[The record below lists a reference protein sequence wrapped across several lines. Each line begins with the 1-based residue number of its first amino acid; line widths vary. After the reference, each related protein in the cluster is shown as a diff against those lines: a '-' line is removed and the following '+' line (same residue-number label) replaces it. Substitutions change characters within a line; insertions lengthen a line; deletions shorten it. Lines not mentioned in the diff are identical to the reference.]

1 MPLLILALSSHE
13 AAVCYVTEFVT
24 TPSRERRNLVT
35 LAAQNGRM
43 RVRHERELPR
53 FSERALA
60 PIVQRLARLMLRVN
74 PRMSLESVA
83 KKLAAAGMRRTTPTT
98 FLAIRGFCGIA
109 GLVLGLLVMSSA
121 KAQTGMLSMLLFT
134 VLGFFGPS
142 YWLTLKARRRAD
154 LVASELPDALDL
166 LAVSVEAGM
175 GFDGEIA
182 KLMQHMQGRRSGR
195 GELAPA
201 ETPRS
206 PGEPIA
212 AAETLSSDPFEVEQ
226 LRAELS
232 ASLAREQELR
242 TTLQVDT
249 ALDETMSQDV
259 AAKLAELDHRA
270 SQLSETESALEEREQ
285 TIAQR
290 FDELVETE
298 ARLNELQEELTRAEA
313 RATEREQLVELKVR

>member
-1 MPLLILALSSHE
+1 MPLLILALASLG
-13 AAVCYVTEFVT
+13 AAVFYVTEFVSA
-24 TPSRERRNLVT
+24 PARERRNLVT
-35 LAAQNGRM
+35 RAAQYGRM
-43 RVRHERELPR
+43 RVLHERELPR

-175 GFDGEIA
+175 GFDGAIA
-182 KLMQHMQGRRSGR
+182 KLTEHMQGPLIDEF
-195 GELAPA
+195 ELALGEIRVGEGRPDALKRIAERVPA
-201 ETPRS
+201 QEMSSFVRAIVQADQLGISLGRILRVQATDARLKRQ
-206 PGEPIA
+206 A
-212 AAETLSSDPFEVEQ
+212 AAEEKAMKAPIKMLFPLVMFIFPAMFIVILGPAFLNLSKFFQ
-226 LRAELS
+226 L
-232 ASLAREQELR
+232 
-242 TTLQVDT
+242 
-249 ALDETMSQDV
+249 
-259 AAKLAELDHRA
+259 
-270 SQLSETESALEEREQ
+270 
-285 TIAQR
+285 
-290 FDELVETE
+290 
-298 ARLNELQEELTRAEA
+298 
-313 RATEREQLVELKVR
+313 

>member
-1 MPLLILALSSHE
+1 MPLLILALASLG
-13 AAVCYVTEFVT
+13 AAVFYVTEFVSA
-24 TPSRERRNLVT
+24 PARERRNLVT
-35 LAAQNGRM
+35 RAAQYGRM
-43 RVRHERELPR
+43 RVLHERELPR

-175 GFDGEIA
+175 GFDGAIA
-182 KLMQHMQGRRSGR
+182 KLTEHMQGPLIDEF
-195 GELAPA
+195 ELALGEIRVGEGRPDALKRIAERVPA
-201 ETPRS
+201 QEMSSFVRAIVQADQLGISLGRILRVQATDARNKRQ
-206 PGEPIA
+206 A
-212 AAETLSSDPFEVEQ
+212 AAEEKAMKAPIKMLFPLVLFIFPAMFIVV
-226 LRAELS
+226 LGPAFLN
-232 ASLAREQELR
+232 L
-242 TTLQVDT
+242 
-249 ALDETMSQDV
+249 
-259 AAKLAELDHRA
+259 
-270 SQLSETESALEEREQ
+270 SQLFQ
-285 TIAQR
+285 
-290 FDELVETE
+290 F
-298 ARLNELQEELTRAEA
+298 
-313 RATEREQLVELKVR
+313 